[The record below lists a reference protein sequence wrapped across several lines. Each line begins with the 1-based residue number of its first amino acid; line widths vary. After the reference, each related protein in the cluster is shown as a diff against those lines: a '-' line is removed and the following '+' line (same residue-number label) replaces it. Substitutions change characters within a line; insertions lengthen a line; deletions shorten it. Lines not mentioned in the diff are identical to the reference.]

1 MKNVQTLAQ
10 VRALSCVWIQTGNA
24 RQPLACRWIEDE
36 IPFLKSTQ
44 NGLEENKRESERQRL
59 CA

>member
-1 MKNVQTLAQ
+1 MKNVQNSAK
-10 VRALSCVWIQTGNA
+10 VRALSCVWIETGNA
-24 RQPLACRWIEDE
+24 RQPLACRWMEDE

-44 NGLEENKRESERQRL
+44 NTLEENKLESERSRL